1 MNNNPCVP
9 MHIANKTISMKQ
21 GFTLVEL
28 LVTISIIGLL
38 ASITM
43 LSVGNVRQVAR
54 DSKRLADIKQL
65 QTALEF
71 YFNQTNGYPQVRDAL
86 KDGEGYIPLGD
97 ANHNVLCAATRNGFE
112 ANLGACGAFPVYMSK
127 VPVDPQQNPITYY
140 RFKSDILPGNNQP
153 TAYQMK
159 FNLET
164 TIAGYAPGE
173 HVARPSGV
181 Q

>member
-1 MNNNPCVP
+1 MR
-9 MHIANKTISMKQ
+9 IETTIQ
-21 GFTLVEL
+21 QRGFTLVEL

-38 ASITM
+38 ASITV

-65 QTALEF
+65 QTGLEF
-71 YFNQTNGYPQVRDAL
+71 FFNQTNGYPQIHDNL
-86 KDGEGYIPLGD
+86 KDGEGFVNLGD
-97 ANHNVLCAATRNGFE
+97 ANHNVLCAATQYGFE

-127 VPVDPQQNPITYY
+127 VPGNPQPGGPMYY
-140 RFKSDILPGNNQP
+140 RYKPETLPGNDKP

-164 TIAGYAPGE
+164 TIAGYVPGE
-173 HVARPSGV
+173 HIARPSGV